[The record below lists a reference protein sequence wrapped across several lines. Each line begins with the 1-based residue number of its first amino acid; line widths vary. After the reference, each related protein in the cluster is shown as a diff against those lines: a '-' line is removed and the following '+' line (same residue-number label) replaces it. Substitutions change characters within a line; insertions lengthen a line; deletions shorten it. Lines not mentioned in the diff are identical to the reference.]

1 MKYIAYCLPLFI
13 PGDDK
18 VTLQYCSVP
27 HSEAALRELNRMGAD
42 ILGDNLNA
50 AECMMKVCQHDLA
63 IDALQCMS

>member
-27 HSEAALRELNRMGAD
+27 QSEAALKELNRLGAD
-42 ILGDNLNA
+42 ILGQDLT
-50 AECMMKVCQHDLA
+50 AEQCMMRVCQHDLA
-63 IDALQCMS
+63 IDALQCLS